1 MRVAMDW
8 SHQEKKFAVFDGQ
21 KVRKRKP
28 KLTKG
33 DQVFVENIPQ
43 KYARQWLENSV
54 EIYRCQP
61 TETAKYR
68 TELGIEKADE
78 IDAIIIWELAEAHPE
93 KFRHWTGDPV
103 LTTLYKAFK
112 EAQQSRVRQS
122 NRVWAKEEP
131 IAREILTDLEAIE
144 NKIKKAMKK
153 ELEEYR
159 IWSWLKQIKGI
170 GVAIAA
176 GLVAFIDK
184 LGIENIPTVS
194 CLWHYFGVHVEG
206 GKAVNP
212 AKGTTITYN
221 PAAKALVLG
230 TLADSFVRKRT
241 SVYREIY
248 DDEKEKQLAKEYKR
262 GELAKHWRGY
272 KEKDT
277 HLLRN
282 HAHKRARRKMVK
294 LFLSHLWIIWRQ
306 LERLDTRP
314 PFVHETLRQKNY
326 IQPPCIP
333 EELRPFKPF
342 KEAD

>member
-1 MRVAMDW
+1 MDW
-8 SHQEKKFAVFDGQ
+8 SHQEKKFAVFDGE
-21 KVRKRKP
+21 KVWKRMP
-28 KLTKG
+28 KLSKG
-33 DQVFVENIPQ
+33 DKVFVENIPQ
-43 KYARQWLENSV
+43 KYAQGWLDGGV
-54 EIYRCQP
+54 EIYRCTP
-61 TETAKYR
+61 NDSAALREALGFPKTD
-68 TELGIEKADE
+68 EL
-78 IDAIIIWELAEAHPE
+78 DAQIIWQLANERPDL
-93 KFRHWTGDPV
+93 FRQWKGNPI
-103 LTTLYKAFK
+103 LTTMYRMFK
-112 EAQQSRVRQS
+112 EIQKSRVRQGQ
-122 NRVWAKEEP
+122 RVWAKEEA
-131 IAREILTDLEAIE
+131 IAKEVYADLDATEKRIR
-144 NKIKKAMKK
+144 KAMKA
-153 ELEEYR
+153 ELDKYP
-159 IWSWLKQIKGI
+159 IWAWLQQIKGI
-170 GVAIAA
+170 NVNTAA

-184 LGIENIPTVS
+184 LGIENIPTIS
-194 CLWHYFGVHVEG
+194 SLWCYFGVHVKE

-212 AKGTTITYN
+212 VKGKTIRYN

-248 DDEKEKQLAKEYKR
+248 DDEKEKQLAKEYKQ
-262 GELAKHWRGY
+262 GELAKHWCGY
-272 KEKDT
+272 REKDT

-294 LFLSHLWIIWRQ
+294 IFLSHLWVIWRQ